1 MVHEGEE
8 KVGEV
13 GWFGFSPTL
22 LHASIAEVYQGFP
35 FLSFPFNS
43 LLFLCSCCFENM
55 LCYKVASTGERFKV
69 FATGLN
75 TSLHSSYPSSS
86 FFSFFMH
93 II

>member
-69 FATGLN
+69 FGV
-75 TSLHSSYPSSS
+75 Y
-86 FFSFFMH
+86 FSFPSLCFVSLLCLFACYVSS
-93 II
+93 